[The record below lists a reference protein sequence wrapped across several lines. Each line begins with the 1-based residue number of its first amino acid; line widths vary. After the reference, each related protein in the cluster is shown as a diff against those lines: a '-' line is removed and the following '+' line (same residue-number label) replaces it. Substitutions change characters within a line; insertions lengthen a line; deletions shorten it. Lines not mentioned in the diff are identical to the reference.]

1 MNEIKRTLG
10 RKIFYGKTA
19 KRNIINGCVAAYT
32 VEWTRLVAKLMSGY
46 ARHTSREA
54 FIIYRD
60 SRPARST
67 VAVTFS

>member
-46 ARHTSREA
+46 ARYTSREKL
-54 FIIYRD
+54 
-60 SRPARST
+60 S
-67 VAVTFS
+67 